1 MIWFKFLF
9 LLLSHTIPVY
19 YIMAVTFEEY
29 FSIQTFLV
37 VLRETLESA
46 IIISVL
52 LSFVHQTFND
62 TQLKT
67 QATRHHNQT
76 YLSIEGTSS
85 APTTSTTTEEEETE
99 FEKDESKLCRYLQF
113 QIWLGGLLGL
123 VVCLI
128 IGSIILGIFYIIG
141 SDLWSKAEHYWEGTF
156 SILASIII
164 SVMGVKIL
172 RVNKMQAKWK
182 SKLGK
187 ILQSSGYLN
196 NPHNKKSFDRAGT
209 TWANKVE
216 LWSEKYN
223 MFILPFVTTLRE
235 GLEAI
240 ALIGGIGINENTTAI
255 ALVNSAVLAV
265 VIGSLIGVA
274 LYKYGNTM
282 SLKVFLITSTCFLY
296 LVAAGLFSKGV
307 WNFELQRFIDQ
318 CGGMD
323 VSETGHG
330 PGSYDIAVS
339 VWHVNC
345 CNGELQDDGVFWML
359 FTAILGWTNS
369 ATIGSVVSYNV
380 YWVVVIAVFW
390 ALIHEEKHGF
400 LPVIPISWQLK
411 RIEKR
416 KNLYQPLDAPEIGVL
431 EEVRD
436 SMDSLNS
443 QTPLQQS

>member
-1 MIWFKFLF
+1 
-9 LLLSHTIPVY
+9 
-19 YIMAVTFEEY
+19 MAVTFEEY

-67 QATRHHNQT
+67 QATRHNNQT

-216 LWSEKYN
+216 L
-223 MFILPFVTTLRE
+223 
-235 GLEAI
+235 
-240 ALIGGIGINENTTAI
+240 
-255 ALVNSAVLAV
+255 
-265 VIGSLIGVA
+265 
-274 LYKYGNTM
+274 
-282 SLKVFLITSTCFLY
+282 
-296 LVAAGLFSKGV
+296 
-307 WNFELQRFIDQ
+307 
-318 CGGMD
+318 
-323 VSETGHG
+323 
-330 PGSYDIAVS
+330 
-339 VWHVNC
+339 
-345 CNGELQDDGVFWML
+345 
-359 FTAILGWTNS
+359 
-369 ATIGSVVSYNV
+369 
-380 YWVVVIAVFW
+380 
-390 ALIHEEKHGF
+390 
-400 LPVIPISWQLK
+400 
-411 RIEKR
+411 
-416 KNLYQPLDAPEIGVL
+416 
-431 EEVRD
+431 
-436 SMDSLNS
+436 
-443 QTPLQQS
+443 

>member
-1 MIWFKFLF
+1 
-9 LLLSHTIPVY
+9 
-19 YIMAVTFEEY
+19 MAGTFEEY

-52 LSFVHQTFND
+52 LSFVHQTFNGG
-62 TQLKT
+62 
-67 QATRHHNQT
+67 QAKPATSANTTTTTTHNGQT
-76 YLSIEGTSS
+76 YLSIEGSSSSSSPSTS
-85 APTTSTTTEEEETE
+85 TEEEIEY
-99 FEKDESKLCRYLQF
+99 EKDESKLCRYLQF

-123 VVCLI
+123 VICLI

-141 SDLWSKAEHYWEGTF
+141 SDLWTVAEHYWEGTF

-172 RVNKMQAKWK
+172 RVNKMQEKWK
-182 SKLGK
+182 LKLGR
-187 ILQSSGYLN
+187 ILQASGYLN
-196 NPHNKKSFDRAGT
+196 NPRNKKSFDNAGK
-209 TWANKVE
+209 TWANKIEV
-216 LWSEKYN
+216 WSEKYN

-255 ALVNSAVLAV
+255 ALINSAVLAV
-265 VIGSLIGVA
+265 VVGSLIGIA
-274 LYKYGNTM
+274 LYRYGNTM
-282 SLKVFLITSTCFLY
+282 SLKVFLISSTCFLY

-307 WNFELQRFIDQ
+307 WNFELQRFINQ

-330 PGSYDIAVS
+330 PGSYDIAIS

-345 CNGELQDDGVFWML
+345 CNGELQDDGVFWMV
-359 FTAILGWTNS
+359 FTAVLGWTNS
-369 ATIGSVVSYNV
+369 ATIGSVISYNV
-380 YWVVVIAVFW
+380 YWTVVIAVFW

-416 KNLYQPLDAPEIGVL
+416 KKLYQPLDAPEVGVL
-431 EEVRD
+431 ESVRE
-436 SMDSLNS
+436 SIDSLNS
-443 QTPLQQS
+443 ETPLQRN